1 MNNAL
6 PLWVAFIASTLRI
19 ATPLIFTALGGVI
32 SERSGVVNIGLEG
45 MMITGAFFAVIGSQ
59 YSGNAYIG
67 LLIGMVAGAIMASL
81 HAFLSISLRADQ
93 TISGTAINTLSGAL
107 ASILLFILLNRQ
119 GQTDGVKKIA
129 YSPGFRDFLLK
140 IPLIGRFLAELNFF
154 VFLAIILVFVV
165 NFFLFKT
172 TWGLRLR
179 AVGEHPQAADTL
191 GINVFKTRY
200 IAVLLSGVFAALGG
214 ASLSIGINNIF
225 RENMTNGRGFIA
237 LAAMIFGN
245 WKPVGA
251 LFAALLFGA
260 AEATQI
266 IAQRFNL
273 PIPNEVYYALPYV
286 LTMIAITGFVK
297 SNRAP
302 AAVGVP
308 YQKGLR

>member
-59 YSGNAYIG
+59 YTGSAYIG
-67 LLIGMVAGAIMASL
+67 LLIGMAAGAIMALL
-81 HAFLSISLRADQ
+81 HAFLSITLRADQ

-119 GQTDGVKKIA
+119 GQTDGVEKIA
-129 YSPGFRDFLLK
+129 YSPEFREFLLK
-140 IPLIGRFLAELNFF
+140 IPFVGRFLAELNFF

-179 AVGEHPQAADTL
+179 SVGEHPKAADTL
-191 GINVFKTRY
+191 GISVFKTRY

-214 ASLSIGINNIF
+214 ASLSIGVNNIF

-251 LFAALLFGA
+251 LFAAVLFGA

-266 IAQRFNL
+266 IAQRFDL

-286 LTMIAITGFVK
+286 LTMIAITGLVK
-297 SNRAP
+297 SNRPP

-308 YQKGLR
+308 YEKGLR